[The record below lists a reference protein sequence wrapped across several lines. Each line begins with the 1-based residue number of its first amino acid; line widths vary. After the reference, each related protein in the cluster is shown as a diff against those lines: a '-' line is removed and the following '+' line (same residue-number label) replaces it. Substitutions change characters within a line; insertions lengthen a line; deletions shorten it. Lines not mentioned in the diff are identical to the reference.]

1 MRKKQN
7 GWLLW
12 SLCLVIFLLDSCAKE
27 EGQVT
32 PTPTGATA
40 PLEERGAPISTEA
53 PQVLEPGVQG
63 DVNGDGIADV
73 IVGAEGNS
81 AGGAGAGAVYIFFG
95 GGGLLAKKSASEAD
109 VEIIGV
115 NGAALGKSIAS
126 VVDFNGDGV
135 SDFVVGAQG
144 HAEEGSNAQT
154 GGAFIFLGRRASEPT
169 FPRQMTVSDANVKLI
184 GGTFSQFGSTVAHAG
199 DVNGDG
205 LSDVIV
211 MAPGDSEGGNGAGAV
226 FLFLGNSNPPSVI
239 NVSNADMKIIGR
251 PFGSLGFSGI
261 DHSGDINGD
270 GFSDLIVGSFTHP
283 GAASSPGAAFIIFG
297 KRREELPLKINLGL
311 NEADIKLTGEAAND
325 RFGVSVA
332 SVGDFNGDGI
342 SDVIVGADAHL
353 SASGSRGAAYL
364 FFGGP
369 DLLNRTTAGGE
380 LNARDANVKFEGD
393 ISTFGGTVYHSGDL
407 NGDGLSDVIVGT
419 ARSTGGQR
427 SAIHF
432 FSGRSLL
439 ATEKTIIT
447 AAEAN
452 ARINGNVGGSTSSSL
467 SSVSTGD
474 VNQDTI
480 SDMIIGSGD
489 DKAADTGGAGAL
501 FLVLGPLPPP
511 GAAIAGGASVG
522 EISNIKL
529 TGRAAPDFF
538 GGSVIAGSQ

>member
-1 MRKKQN
+1 MKKKRD

-12 SLCLVIFLLDSCAKE
+12 SLYLVIFLLASCAKKE
-27 EGQVT
+27 EGEVT
-32 PTPTGATA
+32 PPPTGTTA
-40 PLEERGAPISTEA
+40 PLEEGVAPISTEA
-53 PQVLEPGVQG
+53 SQGVVLGAPG

-81 AGGAGAGAVYIFFG
+81 AGGTGAGAVYIFFG

-109 VEIIGV
+109 VEIIDG

-144 HAEEGSNAQT
+144 HVEGSART
-154 GGAFIFLGRRASEPT
+154 GGAFIFFGRRASEPP
-169 FPRQMTVSDANVKLI
+169 FPGQMTVSDANVKLI
-184 GGTFSQFGSTVAHAG
+184 GGIFSQFGSTVAHAG

-205 LSDVIV
+205 LSDVLV

-226 FLFLGNSNPPSVI
+226 FLFLGNSNPPSII
-239 NVSNADMKIIGR
+239 NTSSADMKIIGR
-251 PFGSLGFSGI
+251 PFSSLGLSGI
-261 DHSGDINGD
+261 DHSGDINRD

-283 GAASSPGAAFIIFG
+283 GAPSSPGAAFIIFG
-297 KRREELPLKINLGL
+297 KRRQDLPLKINLGL

-342 SDVIVGADAHL
+342 SDVIVGADVHL
-353 SASGSRGAAYL
+353 SASGDRGAAYL

-369 DLLNRTTAGGE
+369 ALLNRLTAGGE

-393 ISTFGGTVYHSGDL
+393 VFTFGGTVYRSGDI

-427 SAIHF
+427 SAISF

-452 ARINGNVGGSTSSSL
+452 ARINGNVEGSTSSSL
-467 SSVSTGD
+467 SSVSIGD

-480 SDMIIGSGD
+480 LDMIIGSGD
-489 DKAADTGGAGAL
+489 DKAANTGGAGVL

-511 GAAIAGGASVG
+511 GAAIAGGAFVG
-522 EISNIKL
+522 DISNVKL
-529 TGRAAPDFF
+529 TGRATGDFF
-538 GGSVIAGSQ
+538 GGSVIAESQ